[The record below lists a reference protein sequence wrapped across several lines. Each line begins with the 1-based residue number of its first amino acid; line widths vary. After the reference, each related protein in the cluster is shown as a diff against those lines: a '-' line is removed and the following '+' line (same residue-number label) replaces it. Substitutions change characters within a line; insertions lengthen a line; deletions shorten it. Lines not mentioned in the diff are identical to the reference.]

1 MTLPLIDLG
10 NLELRSREWLGR
22 AFRIMV
28 GSLTSHLIGT
38 ILNPSNTNGWN
49 DKVNEH
55 LEDWKKEKKNII
67 FLKKNS
73 NNFFPILT

>member
-10 NLELRSREWLGR
+10 NLELRLREWLGGGGGGGC

-28 GSLTSHLIGT
+28 GSLTSHLRGT

-55 LEDWKKEKKNII
+55 LEEWKKRIKEHHFFEKK
-67 FLKKNS
+67 FK
-73 NNFFPILT
+73 

>member
-22 AFRIMV
+22 AFRITV
-28 GSLTSHLIGT
+28 GSLTSHLRGT

-67 FLKKNS
+67 FLEKNS